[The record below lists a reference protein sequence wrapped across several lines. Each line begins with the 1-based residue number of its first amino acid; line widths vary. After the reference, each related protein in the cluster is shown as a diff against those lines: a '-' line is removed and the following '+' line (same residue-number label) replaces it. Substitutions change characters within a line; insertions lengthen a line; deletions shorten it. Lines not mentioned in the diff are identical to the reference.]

1 MCLQSGRRAQALT
14 IKKKGVMS
22 IQQKDIFICHASE
35 DKPDVVRPLY
45 EGLESEGFNIW
56 YDEAEIKWGDSITER
71 VNWGLIHSK
80 YVVVVLSE
88 SFLEKRWP
96 NREFNSVVNTESS
109 SGIVKVLP
117 LVVGDDLIE
126 KKIIE
131 AYPLINDKRYL
142 KWSGNQSEIVKELYK
157 IFPERRKDNIKA
169 DDSEINEKNF
179 RDQDVLCNSK
189 VSINVQ
195 KVSCLS
201 GNDEGLFITSNE
213 VNGIPF
219 SGVLAALIENK
230 KGQTLLGKYLDEA
243 VWKKLEIPN
252 YSDQKLFIEI
262 PYLFHETLF
271 VQQFLTALARD
282 AEISPKNLVILLP
295 ETVITHDHEGIYRT
309 SASLQELG
317 FSIGIS
323 QFGTGYSSLSLIRH
337 FDFSYIFIDKSFL
350 KGSGYDEHDRTIL
363 RAICSLTD
371 SLNIVSGIDCVEEKG
386 EFDLLKSIGCQLLAS
401 PVDG

>member
-1 MCLQSGRRAQALT
+1 
-14 IKKKGVMS
+14 MS

-45 EGLESEGFNIW
+45 ERLESEGFNIW

-109 SGIVKVLP
+109 SGVVKVLP
-117 LVVGDDLIE
+117 LVVGDGLIE

-142 KWSGNQSEIVKELYK
+142 KWSKNQSEIVKELYK
-157 IFPERRKDNIKA
+157 IFPERSKRNLETDAKK
-169 DDSEINEKNF
+169 SNEKTF
-179 RDQDVLCNSK
+179 RDQDVLCNSE

-195 KVSCLS
+195 KASCLA
-201 GNDEGLFITSNE
+201 GNDKGLFVTSNE

-219 SGVLAALIENK
+219 SGVLNALIENE
-230 KGQTLLGKYLDEA
+230 KGETLIGKYLDKA

-252 YSDQKLFIEI
+252 DSDQKLFIEI
-262 PYLFHETLF
+262 PYLYHETLF
-271 VQQFLTALARD
+271 VQQFLTALTRD
-282 AEISPKNLVILLP
+282 AEISPENLVILLP
-295 ETVITHDHEGIYRT
+295 ETVITHNHEGIYRT
-309 SASLQELG
+309 AASLRDLG
-317 FSIGIS
+317 FSIGVS
-323 QFGTGYSSLSLIRH
+323 QFGTGYSSLSYIQR
-337 FDFSYIFIDKSFL
+337 FNFSYLFIDRSFL
-350 KGSGYDEHDRTIL
+350 KGADYENEEHTIL
-363 RAICSLTD
+363 RAICSLSD
-371 SLNIVSGIDCVEEKG
+371 SLNIVSGIDCVEQKNEI
-386 EFDLLKSIGCQLLAS
+386 DLLKSIGCQLMAS
-401 PVDG
+401 PFSS